1 MKRVVLIF
9 LIVPFIIFSCTQE
22 KQQRDVK
29 QYTIEQFMDNTSIFG
44 SSFSPDEEKV
54 LFTSNESGIYNAYE
68 VSVEGGE
75 PRQLTKR
82 EETTRALSYFP
93 NDERIIMMSDKGGN
107 ELYHIYVRQEDGD
120 IKDITPYEKAR
131 SSFIGWAHDR
141 ESFFFASNKR
151 DPRYM
156 DYYEVPLSTMEPE
169 MVFKNTEGYNLSAIS
184 NDTKWMAF
192 SKTITR
198 TDNNMY
204 LYNRETEEMKLL
216 SEHEGEATY
225 YPVDFSADNKY
236 LYYRTDKNSEF
247 DYLSKMNL
255 KTGETEK
262 VYEADWSVMYA
273 YHSYNEKYRVI
284 GINRD
289 AQTVVKVFNM
299 ETDEEIKFP
308 DFEDKNITSVNISE
322 SEDLMAFYV
331 SSSESP
337 GNLYVY
343 NFNTGNYNKL
353 TNTLNPEIDTDD
365 LVEGEVIR
373 YESFDEMEIPAI
385 LYKPHQ
391 ASEENKVPAL
401 VWVHGGPGG
410 QSRIGYHASIQY
422 LVNHGYAVIAVN
434 NRGSSGY
441 GKSFYKADDRKHG
454 NEDLQDCIYAK
465 NYLAQTGWA
474 DTSRVGIIG
483 GSYGGYMVTAALTF
497 TPNAFDAGVDIFGV
511 TNWLRT
517 LRSIPDWWE
526 AQKQALYEE
535 LGDPYEDS
543 TYLKKI
549 SPLFHAENIQKPIMV
564 LQGAND
570 PRVLKAESDEI
581 VGKARDNDVPVEYV
595 VFEDEGHG
603 FTKKENETE
612 AWGKILT
619 FLDQHLKEDKNTTP

>member
-1 MKRVVLIF
+1 MKRLVLIF
-9 LIVPFIIFSCTQE
+9 LIVPLILASCSQE
-22 KQQRDVK
+22 EKQRDVK

-44 SSFSPDEEKV
+44 SSFSPDEDKI

-68 VSVEGGE
+68 VNVEGGK

-107 ELYHIYVRQEDGD
+107 ELYHIYVRQENGE

-131 SSFIGWAHDR
+131 SSFLGWAHDR

-169 MVFKNTEGYNLSAIS
+169 RIFKNTEGYNLGTIS
-184 NDTKWMAF
+184 DNGNLMAF
-192 SKTITR
+192 TKTITR
-198 TDNNMY
+198 TKNNMY
-204 LYNRETEEMKLL
+204 LYNRETGKMKKL
-216 SEHEGEATY
+216 SEYDGEATF
-225 YPVDFSADNKY
+225 YPDEFSSDNKF

-255 KTGETEK
+255 ETGERET
-262 VYEADWSVMYA
+262 VFEADWSVMYVH
-273 YHSYNEKYRVI
+273 HSYNDKYRVI

-289 AQTVVKVFNM
+289 AQTVIKVFNL
-299 ETDEEIKFP
+299 ETGEQVDFP
-308 DFEDKNITSVNISE
+308 EFENKNITSVNISE
-322 SEDLMAFYV
+322 SEELMAFYV
-331 SSSESP
+331 SSSKSP

-343 NFNTGNYNKL
+343 NFNTGDYKKL
-353 TNTLNPEIDTDD
+353 TNTLNPEIDTED
-365 LVEGEVIR
+365 LVEGEVVR
-373 YESFDEMEIPAI
+373 YKSFDGMEIPAI
-385 LYKPHQ
+385 SYKPHQ
-391 ASEENKVPAL
+391 ASEDNKVPAL

-410 QSRIGYHASIQY
+410 QSRIGYRATIQY
-422 LVNHGYAVIAVN
+422 LVNHGYAVVAVN

-441 GKSFYKADDRKHG
+441 GKSFFKADDRKHG
-454 NEDLQDCIYAK
+454 DEDLQDCIYAK

-474 DTSRVGIIG
+474 DTSRVGITG
-483 GSYGGYMVTAALTF
+483 GSYGGYMVVAALAF
-497 TPNAFDAGVDIFGV
+497 TPNAFDAGVDVFGV

-517 LRSIPDWWE
+517 LKNIPKWWE
-526 AQKQALYEE
+526 AQRNALYTE
-535 LGDPYEDS
+535 LGNPYKDS

-549 SPLFHAENIQKPIMV
+549 SPLFHAENIRQPLMV

-570 PRVLKAESDEI
+570 PRVLKKESDEI
-581 VGKARDNDVPVEYV
+581 VEKARANNVPVEYV

-603 FTKKENETE
+603 FTKKENEIE
-612 AWGKILT
+612 AYGKILK
-619 FLDQHLKEDKNTTP
+619 FLDQHLRGKETAEE